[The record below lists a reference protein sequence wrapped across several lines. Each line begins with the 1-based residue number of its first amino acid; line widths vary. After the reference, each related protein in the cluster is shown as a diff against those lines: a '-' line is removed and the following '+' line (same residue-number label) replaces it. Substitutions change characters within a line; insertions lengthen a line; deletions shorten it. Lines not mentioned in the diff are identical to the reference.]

1 MSTKIYSFGEYQE
14 EAQKTIPVNLTP
26 EEVRDNAVYGI
37 CGEIGELIDILKKV
51 KFQGHAFTE
60 ETKRHIILE
69 CGDIL
74 WYLSEMATG
83 LNINLN
89 TIATMNIDKIR
100 ARYGDQFDSQKSQN
114 RKEGDI

>member
-1 MSTKIYSFGEYQE
+1 MDDCILMNQYQM
-14 EAQKTIPVNLTP
+14 EARKTIPMGLTP

-37 CGEIGELIDILKKV
+37 CGEVGEMVDILKKV

-69 CGDIL
+69 LGDIL
-74 WYLSEMATG
+74 WYVSEMATG
-83 LNINLN
+83 LNVQLN
-89 TIATMNIDKIR
+89 TIAAMNIDKIR
-100 ARYGDQFDSQKSQN
+100 ARYGSQFDSQKSQN